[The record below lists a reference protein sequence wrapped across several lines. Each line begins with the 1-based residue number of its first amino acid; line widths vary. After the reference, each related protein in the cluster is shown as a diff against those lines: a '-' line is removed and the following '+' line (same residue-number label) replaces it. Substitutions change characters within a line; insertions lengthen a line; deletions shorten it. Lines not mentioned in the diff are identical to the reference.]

1 MRTSFEERKIVKFG
15 DRRLGDSEPVFVTYE
30 AGPTHNGLESAKRLV
45 TYAAQAGADA
55 VKFQMLDPDR
65 LVADRSQ
72 MFEFDVLVDRETGKT
87 ETIKAPLYD
96 LFVSRS
102 LKKEEWKALKVHA
115 DSLKLA
121 FFATA
126 GFFDEIDFLAE
137 LGCHSFKIASS
148 DVDHLPLIR
157 RAARTGM
164 CLQLDTGNST
174 IGEIETAIDV
184 IRAEGNENIIIH
196 HCPSGYPAR
205 LEGINLNIITTLR
218 KMFPYPVAFSDHSPG
233 WDMDVAAVTLGA
245 NLVEKTISEDRTT
258 RSVEHIFSI
267 EPADMKKFV
276 ETVRGIEIALGQ
288 HRRIMYP
295 PELAKRQTNR
305 RSTHLAQAACAGSKL
320 ADLQV
325 EFRRPG
331 IGLSPAD
338 YEILA
343 DRALKADLP
352 AGHRLTFSDIA

>member
-1 MRTSFEERKIVKFG
+1 MRMFDERKIVKFG
-15 DRRLGDSEPVFVTYE
+15 DRRLGDAEPVFVTFE
-30 AGPTHNGLESAKRLV
+30 AGPTHHGLESAKRLV
-45 TYAAQAGADA
+45 SYAAEAGADA

-65 LVADRSQ
+65 LVSDRSQ
-72 MFEFDVLVDRETGKT
+72 TFEFDVLVDRETGKT
-87 ETIKAPLYD
+87 ETIKEPLYD
-96 LFVSRS
+96 IFVRRA
-102 LKKEEWKALKVHA
+102 LKPEEWRALKAHA
-115 DSLKLA
+115 DKLNLA

-137 LGCHSFKIASS
+137 IGCHSFKIASS
-148 DVDHLPLIR
+148 DVNHLPLIR

-233 WDMDVAAVTLGA
+233 WDMDVAAVVLGA

-258 RSVEHIFSI
+258 RAVEHIFSV
-267 EPADMKKFV
+267 EPQDAKKFV
-276 ETVRGIEIALGQ
+276 EIVRGIEIALGS
-288 HRRIMYP
+288 HRRIMHP
-295 PELAKRQTNR
+295 AELKKRQANR
-305 RSTHLAQAACAGSKL
+305 RSTHLVQAARAGSKL
-320 ADLQV
+320 GDLQV

-331 IGLSPAD
+331 TGLSPAD
-338 YEILA
+338 YEVLA
-343 DRALKADLP
+343 ERSLKSDLP
-352 AGHRLTFSDIA
+352 AGHRLTIADLV

>member
-1 MRTSFEERKIVKFG
+1 MRMFDERKIVNFG
-15 DRRLGDSEPVFVTYE
+15 ARRLGDSEPVFVTFE

-45 TYAAQAGADA
+45 TYAAEAGADA

-65 LVADRSQ
+65 LVSDRKQ
-72 MFEFDVLVDRETGKT
+72 MFEFDVLLDRETGRT
-87 ETIKAPLYD
+87 ETIKEPLYE
-96 LFVSRS
+96 LFVRRA
-102 LKKEEWKALKVHA
+102 LKKEEWRALKAHA
-115 DSLKLA
+115 DKLKLA

-148 DVDHLPLIR
+148 DVNHLPLIR

-184 IRAEGNENIIIH
+184 IRAEGNENIVIH

-258 RSVEHIFSI
+258 RGVEHIFSI
-267 EPADMKKFV
+267 EPRDMKKFV
-276 ETVRGIEIALGQ
+276 ETVRGIEIALGA
-288 HRRIMYP
+288 HRRVMHSSEIV
-295 PELAKRQTNR
+295 KRQANR
-305 RSTHLAQAACAGSKL
+305 RSTHLVQAARAGSKL
-320 ADLQV
+320 GDLEV

-331 IGLSPAD
+331 TGLSPAD
-338 YEILA
+338 YEVLA
-343 DRALKADLP
+343 ERALKTDLP
-352 AGHRLTFSDIA
+352 AGHRLTMADIA